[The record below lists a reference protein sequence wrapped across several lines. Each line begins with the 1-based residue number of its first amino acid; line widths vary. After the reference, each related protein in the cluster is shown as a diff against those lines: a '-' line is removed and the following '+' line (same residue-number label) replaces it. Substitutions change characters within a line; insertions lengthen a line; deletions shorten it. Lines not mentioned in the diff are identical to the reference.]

1 MEMEMAMRTRKRS
14 IAGSESVPDYVTTR
28 QAAKLCGVSIFS
40 VQRWF
45 DEGLL
50 HGSTL
55 PGGWR
60 RIALSSLN
68 TFMRKHTI
76 IPSTGDQA
84 HLHRVLL
91 VDNNAKL
98 LSIMKDAL
106 VSVGKYRV
114 QTAATGLEAG
124 MAMMEFKPDSVILDV
139 MLEDVPGAQ
148 IVRRIRESQ
157 VGRSIRIVAI
167 SGRAADADKGEIL
180 AAGADAYFKKP
191 FAMAELIKALEGR
204 RTVRAR
210 K

>member
-1 MEMEMAMRTRKRS
+1 MVMKTRKRT
-14 IAGSESVPDYVTTR
+14 IATSESALDYVTTR

-50 HGSTL
+50 TGSTL

-60 RIALSSLN
+60 RIALSSLD
-68 TFMRKHTI
+68 TFMRKHNM

-84 HLHRVLL
+84 DLHRVLL
-91 VDNNAKL
+91 VDDDPKL
-98 LSIMKDAL
+98 LSIMNDAL
-106 VSVGKYRV
+106 ASIEKYRV
-114 QTAATGLEAG
+114 QTAVSGLEAG
-124 MAMMEFKPDSVILDV
+124 LAMMEFKPDSVVLDV

-167 SGRAADADKGEIL
+167 SGAAADGDKKEVL
-180 AAGADAYFKKP
+180 AAGADAYLTKP
-191 FAMAELIKALEGR
+191 FPMAELIKVLESS
-204 RTVRAR
+204 R
-210 K
+210 KAMK

>member
-1 MEMEMAMRTRKRS
+1 MEMAMRTRKRS
-14 IAGSESVPDYVTTR
+14 IASSESAPDYVTTR

-68 TFMRKHTI
+68 AFMRKYNI

-91 VDNNAKL
+91 VDDDAKL
-98 LSIMKDAL
+98 LSIVKDAL
-106 VSVGKYRV
+106 ASAGKYRV

-124 MAMMEFKPDSVILDV
+124 MAVMEFKPDSVVLDV

-167 SGRAADADKGEIL
+167 SGSAAAADRREIL
-180 AAGADAYFKKP
+180 AAGANSYFVKP
-191 FAMAELIKALEGR
+191 FAIAELIKALEGR
-204 RTVRAR
+204 SKAR